1 MKNKRQLYVSIGTYV
16 FRFSFSKNME
26 MYVESIFFKTF
37 SSVTNPE
44 IVRRDTSLYVYIYR
58 EIRSTT
64 QFIHLEG
71 PREYKYII

>member
-1 MKNKRQLYVSIGTYV
+1 MLEQSTVGTYL
-16 FRFSFSKNME
+16 FRFSFSKLKKHGN
-26 MYVESIFFKTF
+26 VCLKHFLFKTF
-37 SSVTNPE
+37 SSATKPE
-44 IVRRDTSLYVYIYR
+44 IVRCDTSLYVYIYR

>member
-1 MKNKRQLYVSIGTYV
+1 
-16 FRFSFSKNME
+16 
-26 MYVESIFFKTF
+26 MYLGFPSQKTWKCMLKAYFFKTF
-37 SSVTNPE
+37 SSATNPE
-44 IVRRDTSLYVYIYR
+44 IVRCDTSLYVYIYR